1 MNILQS
7 INLTM
12 KYTADKQENYCVITL
27 EEENINSLL
36 APHLKS
42 EFVIIKNE
50 GAKNLILNLEKV
62 KFVDS
67 SGLSAILI
75 ANRLWAEQGSFIV
88 TGVQNENVKKLFSIS
103 RLDTVL
109 TIIPTVS
116 ESIDYISMEQ
126 IEAQLKTD
134 TDIEE

>member
-1 MNILQS
+1 
-7 INLTM
+7 M
-12 KYTADKQENYCVITL
+12 KYTADKQENYCVITID
-27 EEENINSLL
+27 EENINSLL

-67 SGLSAILI
+67 SGLSAILT
-75 ANRLWAEQGSFIV
+75 ANRLWSEGGSFIV
-88 TGVQNENVKKLFSIS
+88 TGVQNENVKKLISIS

-116 ESIDYISMEQ
+116 ESIDYLSMEQ
-126 IEAQLKTD
+126 IETELKAD
-134 TDIEE
+134 NDIEE

>member
-1 MNILQS
+1 
-7 INLTM
+7 M

>member
-1 MNILQS
+1 
-7 INLTM
+7 M
-12 KYTADKQENYCVITL
+12 KYTADKQENYCVITI

-67 SGLSAILI
+67 SGLSAILT
-75 ANRLWAEQGSFIV
+75 ANRLWSEGGSFIV
-88 TGVQNENVKKLFSIS
+88 TGVQNENVKKLISIS

-116 ESIDYISMEQ
+116 ESVDYISIEQ
-126 IEAQLKTD
+126 IEAQLNGD
-134 TDIEE
+134 NDIEE

>member
-1 MNILQS
+1 MQS
-7 INLTM
+7 IKSKM
-12 KYTADKQENYCVITL
+12 KYTADKQENYCIITI

-67 SGLSAILI
+67 SGLSAILT
-75 ANRLWAEQGSFIV
+75 ANRLWSEAGSFIV
-88 TGVQNENVKKLFSIS
+88 TGVENENVKKLISIS

-116 ESIDYISMEQ
+116 ESVDYLSLEQ
-126 IEAQLKTD
+126 IETD
-134 TDIEE
+134 LSSEQDIEN

>member
-1 MNILQS
+1 
-7 INLTM
+7 M
-12 KYTADKQENYCVITL
+12 KYTADKQENYCIITI

-67 SGLSAILI
+67 SGLSAILT
-75 ANRLWAEQGSFIV
+75 ANRLWSEAGSFIV
-88 TGVQNENVKKLFSIS
+88 TGVENENVKKLISIS

-116 ESIDYISMEQ
+116 ESVDYLSLEQ
-126 IEAQLKTD
+126 IETD
-134 TDIEE
+134 LSSEQDIEN

>member
-1 MNILQS
+1 
-7 INLTM
+7 M
-12 KYTADKQENYCVITL
+12 KYTADKQESYCVLTI

-67 SGLSAILI
+67 SGLSAILT
-75 ANRLWAEQGSFIV
+75 ANRLWSEEGSFIV
-88 TGVQNENVKKLFSIS
+88 TGVENENVKKLISIS

-116 ESIDYISMEQ
+116 ESIDYIAMEQ
-126 IEAQLKTD
+126 IETQLNTD
-134 TDIEE
+134 SDIEE

>member
-1 MNILQS
+1 
-7 INLTM
+7 M
-12 KYTADKQENYCVITL
+12 KYTADKQENYCVITID
-27 EEENINSLL
+27 EENINSLL

-67 SGLSAILI
+67 SGLSAILT
-75 ANRLWAEQGSFIV
+75 ANRLWSEGGSFIV
-88 TGVQNENVKKLFSIS
+88 TGVQNENVKKLISIS

-116 ESIDYISMEQ
+116 ESVDYLSMEQ
-126 IEAQLKTD
+126 IESELKAD
-134 TDIEE
+134 NDIEE

>member
-1 MNILQS
+1 
-7 INLTM
+7 M
-12 KYTADKQENYCVITL
+12 KYTADKQENYCVITI

-42 EFVIIKNE
+42 EFVIVKNE

-67 SGLSAILI
+67 SGLSAILT
-75 ANRLWAEQGSFIV
+75 ANRLWSDGGSFIV
-88 TGVQNENVKKLFSIS
+88 TGVQNENVKKLISIS

-116 ESIDYISMEQ
+116 ESIDYLSMEQ
-126 IEAQLKTD
+126 IESELKSD
-134 TDIEE
+134 SDAEE

>member
-1 MNILQS
+1 
-7 INLTM
+7 M
-12 KYTADKQENYCVITL
+12 KYTADKQENYCVLTI

-67 SGLSAILI
+67 SGLSAILT
-75 ANRLWAEQGSFIV
+75 ANRLWAEGGSFIV
-88 TGVQNENVKKLFSIS
+88 TGVQNENVKKLISIS

-116 ESIDYISMEQ
+116 ESIDYLSLEQ
-126 IEAQLKTD
+126 IETD
-134 TDIEE
+134 LNSELDMDN

>member
-1 MNILQS
+1 
-7 INLTM
+7 M
-12 KYTADKQENYCVITL
+12 KYTADKQENYCVITI

-67 SGLSAILI
+67 SGLSAILT
-75 ANRLWAEQGSFIV
+75 ANRLWSEGGSFIV
-88 TGVQNENVKKLFSIS
+88 TGVQNENVKKLISIS

-116 ESIDYISMEQ
+116 ESVDYLSMEQ
-126 IEAQLKTD
+126 IEAKLNED
-134 TDIEE
+134 NDIEE

>member
-1 MNILQS
+1 
-7 INLTM
+7 M

-67 SGLSAILI
+67 SGLSAILT

>member
-1 MNILQS
+1 
-7 INLTM
+7 M
-12 KYTADKQENYCVITL
+12 KYTADKTEKYCLITL
-27 EEENINSLL
+27 DEDNINSLV

-62 KFVDS
+62 KFIDS
-67 SGLSAILI
+67 SGLSAILT
-75 ANRLWAEQGSFIV
+75 ANRLWAEAGMFIV
-88 TGVQNENVKKLFSIS
+88 TGIENESVKKLISIS

-116 ESIDYISMEQ
+116 ESIDYIT
-126 IEAQLKTD
+126 IE
-134 TDIEE
+134 DIEEKLKAESDSKE

>member
-1 MNILQS
+1 
-7 INLTM
+7 M
-12 KYTADKQENYCVITL
+12 KYSADKQENYCVITI

-62 KFVDS
+62 KFIDS
-67 SGLSAILI
+67 SGLSAILT
-75 ANRLWAEQGSFIV
+75 ANRLWSERGSFIV
-88 TGVQNENVKKLFSIS
+88 TGVQNENVKKLISIS

-116 ESIDYISMEQ
+116 ESVDYLSMEQ
-126 IEAQLKTD
+126 IEAELKTD
-134 TDIEE
+134 NDIEE

>member
-1 MNILQS
+1 
-7 INLTM
+7 M
-12 KYTADKQENYCVITL
+12 KYTADKKENYCLITI

-62 KFVDS
+62 NFIDS
-67 SGLSAILI
+67 SGLSAILT
-75 ANRLWAEQGSFIV
+75 ANRLWADTGSFIV
-88 TGVQNENVKKLFSIS
+88 TGVENENVKKLISIS

-109 TIIPTVS
+109 NIIPTVT
-116 ESIDYISMEQ
+116 ESIDYITME
-126 IEAQLKTD
+126 
-134 TDIEE
+134 DIESSLKAESD

>member
-1 MNILQS
+1 
-7 INLTM
+7 M
-12 KYTADKQENYCVITL
+12 KYTADKQENYCVITI

-62 KFVDS
+62 QFVDS
-67 SGLSAILI
+67 SGLSAILT
-75 ANRLWAEQGSFIV
+75 ANRLWSDGGSFIV
-88 TGVQNENVKKLFSIS
+88 TGVQNENVKKLISIS

-116 ESIDYISMEQ
+116 ESVDYLSMEQ
-126 IEAQLKTD
+126 IEEDLKANK
-134 TDIEE
+134 DIGK

>member
-1 MNILQS
+1 
-7 INLTM
+7 M
-12 KYTADKQENYCVITL
+12 KYSADKQKNYCVITI

-67 SGLSAILI
+67 SGLSAILT
-75 ANRLWAEQGSFIV
+75 ANRLWAESGSFIV
-88 TGVQNENVKKLFSIS
+88 TGVQNENVKKLISIS

-116 ESIDYISMEQ
+116 ESVDYLSMEQ
-126 IEAQLKTD
+126 IANELKGD
-134 TDIEE
+134 VDM